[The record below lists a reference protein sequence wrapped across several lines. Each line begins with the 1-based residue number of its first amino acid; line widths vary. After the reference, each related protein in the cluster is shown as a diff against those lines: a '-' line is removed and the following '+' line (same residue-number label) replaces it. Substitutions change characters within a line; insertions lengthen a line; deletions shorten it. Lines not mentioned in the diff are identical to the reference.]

1 MKTTLYIDTSEM
13 KTTRVVLEQ
22 GDRRVEKTVSSDTW
36 RSQAV
41 LPLIRQ
47 LLDEQNIP
55 LSDLNAISVHPGP
68 GSFTGLRVGYS
79 IAQMLAALLEI
90 PVKTR
95 YDNFIWTHG

>member
-1 MKTTLYIDTSEM
+1 M
-13 KTTRVVLEQ
+13 TRVALEQ
-22 GDRRVEKTVSSDTW
+22 NGHRIEKIVSSDQW

-41 LPLIRQ
+41 LPLIQ
-47 LLDEQNIP
+47 EILDHQHIS
-55 LSDLNAISVHPGP
+55 LYDLDAISVNPGP

-79 IAQMLAALLEI
+79 VAQMLAALLEI